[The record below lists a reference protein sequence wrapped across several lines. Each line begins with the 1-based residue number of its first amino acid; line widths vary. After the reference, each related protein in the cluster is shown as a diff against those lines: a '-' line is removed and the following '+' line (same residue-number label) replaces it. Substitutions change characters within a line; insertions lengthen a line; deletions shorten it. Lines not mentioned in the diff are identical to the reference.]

1 MIKNK
6 FIALFC
12 ILFIVSCTNTTNKNL
27 SDLEFESYSIS
38 NQNNAYNDFVYD
50 ISYIDSAYELNATQ
64 NMILD
69 NSLNTIE
76 LFKFS
81 EEDLKNSKIL
91 IIKMDKRSTTDT
103 LSFTKVGYLNS
114 TLFIEATYEKV
125 YWHVHMSSTEYSFI
139 KIPNNLDLKY
149 LDMTINYKI
158 QQNNLEKY
166 EDGIIKFNF
175 SLSSENGIV

>member
-1 MIKNK
+1 MKRTKFLMIL
-6 FIALFC
+6 I

-27 SDLEFESYSIS
+27 SNLEFESYSLS
-38 NQNNAYNDFVYD
+38 NQNNVYNDFVYD
-50 ISYIDSAYELNATQ
+50 ISYIDSADKLKVTQ

-69 NSLNTIE
+69 NSLDTIE

-81 EEDLKNSKIL
+81 EEDFKDSKIL
-91 IIKMDKRSTTDT
+91 ILKIDKRSTTDI
-103 LSFTKVGYLNS
+103 LSFTKVGYIDS

-125 YWHVHMSSTEYSFI
+125 YWHVHMCSFEYSFI

-158 QQNNLEKY
+158 QQNNLEEY
-166 EDGIIKFNF
+166 ENSMVKLNF
-175 SLSSENGIV
+175 SLSCENGIV